1 MKLIHPSP
9 AGLPH
14 GSARGAIARSSP
26 AMTVDECQRD
36 ALLNLAHT
44 TAVHENS
51 EIKYANAGRD

>member
-9 AGLPH
+9 ADLTRGPIFF
-14 GSARGAIARSSP
+14 ARGWFARSSP
-26 AMTVDECQRD
+26 ADECQRD
-36 ALLNLAHT
+36 AFLNLPRT